1 MDVHAKSLR
10 GEKVRHLLLLLLLS
24 GLFGAGPTTA
34 ETTKLLPQWGDT
46 FWRDSIPETMRQSYI
61 AFGEQYLKK
70 EWNSLP
76 VSVFAEYKKRGNRT
90 HYESLMFE
98 KRRQLAALVMAE
110 LMEGQRRFMLDI
122 INGLMS
128 TLEETWW
135 GLPAHYQT
143 EVPRTEDQNVDLFN
157 AETAALIACTRYVLS
172 DEIGRFSPL
181 LNQRIDQEISRR
193 ILQPAVKTN
202 YWWKTAGMNW
212 NPWIC
217 SNWASCVL
225 FCERDESR
233 RTEAIGQIKKACDA
247 FMAAYPED
255 GGCDEGPHY
264 WDRAAASLFETLYLL
279 NAITQH
285 PKLLAM
291 ESYIYKM
298 YIGNGYAVNFAD
310 AHGNRAMLNINI
322 GYPFG
327 LMTGDKTMCQYAAWV
342 GQQEDV
348 LHHAAQL
355 YNKSGNWPSLGRELI
370 FLKHI
375 QAFLHESPQE
385 PRLNDVWLPDLQI
398 MTTRDP
404 FVTIKGGHNGESHN
418 HNDVGSFIIYCQSP
432 KANTHHL
439 SPITPIF
446 IDPGVGEYTSKTFSG
461 QRYDIWT
468 MQSDYHNLPRINGY
482 SQRDGKQYKAR
493 VVSHKAG
500 MLTLD
505 ISGAYPAEAQ
515 IQHWLRTVKVQ
526 KGKQVEITE
535 NFALKDYQSP
545 TQLMLITPI
554 KPQLAKAGV
563 ITLDNHILTYNA
575 KQLTPEVEDLTPLL
589 DAVLQQ
595 MWGHHLYRLKMTLCS
610 KNLKQSVRYTIK

>member
-1 MDVHAKSLR
+1 MR
-10 GEKVRHLLLLLLLS
+10 NLLPLLLLS
-24 GLFGAGPTTA
+24 GLFLTGPATA
-34 ETTKLLPQWGDT
+34 ETTKLLPHWGDT
-46 FWRDSIPETMRQSYI
+46 FWRDSIPETMRQNYI
-61 AFGEQYLKK
+61 AFGKQYLKK
-70 EWNSLP
+70 EWSCLP
-76 VSVFAEYKKRGNRT
+76 VSVFAEYKKTGNRT
-90 HYESLMFE
+90 HYEGLMFE

-110 LMEGQRRFMLDI
+110 LMEGQQRFMPDI
-122 INGLMS
+122 VNGLMS

-157 AETAALIACTRYVLS
+157 AETAALVAYTRYVLS

-181 LNQRIDQEISRR
+181 LNKRIDQEISRR
-193 ILQPAVKTN
+193 MLQPAIKTN

-217 SNWASCVL
+217 SNWAACVL
-225 FCERDESR
+225 FCEQDDSR
-233 RTEAIGQIKKACDA
+233 KAEAIGQIEKACEA
-247 FMAAYPED
+247 FMAAYPTD

-279 NAITQH
+279 QAISQH
-285 PKLLAM
+285 PSPIIHHSKFLAM

-327 LMTGDKTMCQYAAWV
+327 LITGDKTMCQYAAWV

-348 LHHAAQL
+348 LHQAAQL

-398 MTTRDP
+398 MTAHDP
-404 FVTIKGGHNGESHN
+404 FTAIKGGHNGENHN
-418 HNDVGSFIIYCQSP
+418 HNDAGSFIVYP
-432 KANTHHL
+432 DGKPL
-439 SPITPIF
+439 F
-446 IDPGVGEYTSKTFSG
+446 VDPGVGEYTSKTFSG

-482 SQRDGKQYKAR
+482 SQHDGKQYKAR
-493 VVSHKAG
+493 VVSHKPG

-515 IQHWLRTVKVQ
+515 IQRWLRTVKVQ

-535 NFALKDYQSP
+535 DFTLQNYLAP
-545 TQLMLITPI
+545 TQLILITPI
-554 KPQLAKAGV
+554 KPQLTKAGI
-563 ITLDNHILTYNA
+563 ITLDNHILTYNT

-595 MWGHHLYRLKMTLCS
+595 MWGKHLYRIKMTLCS
-610 KNLKQSVRYTIK
+610 NNLKQSVRYTIR

>member
-1 MDVHAKSLR
+1 MKRAF
-10 GEKVRHLLLLLLLS
+10 LLLS
-24 GLFGAGPTTA
+24 VFYAALSMGAV
-34 ETTKLLPQWGDT
+34 KLLPQWGDT

-61 AFGEQYLKK
+61 AFGEHSLKK
-70 EWNSLP
+70 DWSSLP
-76 VSVFAEYKKRGNRT
+76 VSVFAEYKKTGNRT
-90 HYESLMFE
+90 HYETLLFE

-110 LMEGQRRFMLDI
+110 LIEGQHRFMPDI
-122 INGLMS
+122 INGIQS

-135 GLPAHYQT
+135 GLPAHYKT
-143 EVPRTEDQNVDLFN
+143 EVPRTEDQTVDLFN
-157 AETAALIACTRYVLS
+157 AETAALVAYTRHVLS
-172 DEIGRFSPL
+172 DEIEHFSSL
-181 LNQRIDQEISRR
+181 LGQRIDQEVSRR
-193 ILQPAVKTN
+193 ILQPALKTN

-217 SNWASCVL
+217 SNWLACVL
-225 FCERDESR
+225 FCEHDDQR
-233 RTEAIGQIKKACDA
+233 RQAALDQIEKACEA
-247 FMAAYPED
+247 FMAAYPAD

-279 NAITQH
+279 HAIPQH
-285 PKLLAM
+285 QTPIIHDSKFLAM

-348 LHHAAQL
+348 LHQAAQL

-375 QAFLHESPQE
+375 QDFLREEPRE
-385 PRLNDVWLPDLQI
+385 PRLNEVWLPDLQI
-398 MTTRDP
+398 MTTREP
-404 FVTIKGGHNGESHN
+404 FVAMKGGHNGESHN
-418 HNDVGSFIIYCQSP
+418 HNDVGSFIVYP
-432 KANTHHL
+432 DG
-439 SPITPIF
+439 TPLL

-468 MQSDYHNLPRINGY
+468 MQSDYHNLPHINGY
-482 SQRDGKQYKAR
+482 SQHDGKQYKAR
-493 VVSHKAG
+493 VISHKSG
-500 MLTLD
+500 QLTLD

-515 IQHWLRTVKVQ
+515 IQQWLRTVKVQ
-526 KGKQVEITE
+526 KGKRVEITE
-535 NFALKDYQSP
+535 DFALKTFQAP

-554 KPQLAKAGV
+554 EPQLTKAGI
-563 ITLDNHILTYNA
+563 ITLGSHTINYNA

-589 DAVLQQ
+589 DATLRQ
-595 MWGHHLYRLKMTLCS
+595 MWGTHLYRIKMTLCS
-610 KNLKQSVRYTIK
+610 HNLKQRIQYVIK

>member
-1 MDVHAKSLR
+1 MRNLLS
-10 GEKVRHLLLLLLLS
+10 LLLLL
-24 GLFGAGPTTA
+24 GLFLTGLNTTA

-61 AFGEQYLKK
+61 AFGERYLKK
-70 EWNSLP
+70 DWSCLP
-76 VSVFAEYKKRGNRT
+76 VSVFAEYKKTGNRT
-90 HYESLMFE
+90 HYEGLMFD

-110 LMEGQRRFMLDI
+110 LMEGRQRFMPDI
-122 INGLMS
+122 MNGLMS

-135 GLPAHYQT
+135 GLPAHYGT

-157 AETAALIACTRYVLS
+157 AETAALIAYTRHVLS
-172 DEIGRFSPL
+172 DEIERFSPL
-181 LNQRIDQEISRR
+181 LVQRIDQEISRR

-217 SNWASCVL
+217 SNWLACVL
-225 FCERDESR
+225 FCEHDDGR
-233 RTEAIGQIKKACDA
+233 RQTALDQIEKACEA
-247 FMAAYPED
+247 FMAAYPDD

-279 NAITQH
+279 QNISLTPH
-285 PKLLAM
+285 PSPLTSKLRAM

-327 LMTGDKTMCQYAAWV
+327 LLTGDKTMCQYAAWV
-342 GQQEDV
+342 GQQEDI
-348 LHHAAQL
+348 LHQAAQL

-375 QAFLHESPQE
+375 QAFLREE
-385 PRLNDVWLPDLQI
+385 PREPHLNEVWLPDLQI
-398 MTTRDP
+398 MIARDP
-404 FVTIKGGHNGESHN
+404 FVAMKGGHNGESHN
-418 HNDVGSFIIYCQSP
+418 HNDVGSFIVYCQEP
-432 KANTHHL
+432 TAKGQK
-439 SPITPIF
+439 PIVPLF

-493 VVSHKAG
+493 IVSHKSG
-500 MLTLD
+500 QLTLD

-515 IQHWLRTVKVQ
+515 VRHWYRTVKLH
-526 KGKQVEITE
+526 KGKQVEIIE
-535 NFALKDYQSP
+535 DFDLQNYLAP
-545 TQLMLITPI
+545 TQLMFITPV
-554 KPQLAKAGV
+554 KPELTKAG
-563 ITLDNHILTYNA
+563 IISLSGHTLTYDA
-575 KQLTPEVEDLTPLL
+575 KQLSPQVEDLTSQL
-589 DAVLQQ
+589 DPVLQQ
-595 MWGHHLYRLKMTLCS
+595 MWGTHLYRIKMSLCS
-610 KNLKQSVRYTIK
+610 DYLKQRIRYVIK

>member
-1 MDVHAKSLR
+1 MR
-10 GEKVRHLLLLLLLS
+10 NLLPLLLLS
-24 GLFGAGPTTA
+24 GLFLTGPATA
-34 ETTKLLPQWGDT
+34 ETTKLLPHWGDT
-46 FWRDSIPETMRQSYI
+46 FWRDSIPETMRQNYI
-61 AFGEQYLKK
+61 AFGKQYLKK
-70 EWNSLP
+70 EWSCLP
-76 VSVFAEYKKRGNRT
+76 VSVFAEYKKTGNRT
-90 HYESLMFE
+90 HYERLMFE

-110 LMEGQRRFMLDI
+110 LMEGQQRFMPDI
-122 INGLMS
+122 VNGLMS

-157 AETAALIACTRYVLS
+157 AETAALVAYTRYVLS

-181 LNQRIDQEISRR
+181 LNKRIDQEISRR
-193 ILQPAVKTN
+193 MLQPAIKTN

-217 SNWASCVL
+217 SNWAACVL
-225 FCERDESR
+225 FCEQDESR
-233 RTEAIGQIKKACDA
+233 RAEAIGQIEKACEA
-247 FMAAYPED
+247 FMAAYPTD

-279 NAITQH
+279 QAISQH
-285 PKLLAM
+285 PSPIIHHSKFLAM

-327 LMTGDKTMCQYAAWV
+327 LITGDKTMCQYAAWV

-348 LHHAAQL
+348 LHQAAQL

-398 MTTRDP
+398 MTAHDP
-404 FVTIKGGHNGESHN
+404 FTAIKGGHNGENHN
-418 HNDVGSFIIYCQSP
+418 HNDAGSFIVYP
-432 KANTHHL
+432 DGKPL
-439 SPITPIF
+439 F
-446 IDPGVGEYTSKTFSG
+446 VDPGVGEYTSKTFSG

-482 SQRDGKQYKAR
+482 SQHDGKQYKAR
-493 VVSHKAG
+493 VVSHKPG

-515 IQHWLRTVKVQ
+515 IQRWLRTVKVQ

-535 NFALKDYQSP
+535 DFTLQNYLAP
-545 TQLMLITPI
+545 TQLILITPI
-554 KPQLAKAGV
+554 KPQLTKAGI
-563 ITLDNHILTYNA
+563 ITLDNHILTYNT

-595 MWGHHLYRLKMTLCS
+595 MWGKHLYRIKMTLCS
-610 KNLKQSVRYTIK
+610 NNLKQSVRYTIR

>member
-1 MDVHAKSLR
+1 MKNWLF
-10 GEKVRHLLLLLLLS
+10 LLLLS
-24 GLFGAGPTTA
+24 GLFLTGPNTVEATR
-34 ETTKLLPQWGDT
+34 LLPQWGDT

-70 EWNSLP
+70 DWNSLP
-76 VSVFAEYKKRGNRT
+76 ISVFAEYKKTGNRT
-90 HYESLMFE
+90 HYEGLMFE

-110 LMEGQRRFMLDI
+110 LMEERQRFMPDI

-135 GLPAHYQT
+135 GLPAHYGT

-157 AETAALIACTRYVLS
+157 AETAALIAYTRHVLS
-172 DEIGRFSPL
+172 DEINRFSPL
-181 LNQRIDQEISRR
+181 LVQRVDQEISRR
-193 ILQPAVKTN
+193 ILEPALNTN

-217 SNWASCVL
+217 SNWLACVL
-225 FCERDESR
+225 FCEHDDNR
-233 RTEAIGQIKKACDA
+233 RQAALDQIEKACGA
-247 FMAAYPED
+247 FMAAYPDD

-279 NAITQH
+279 QTNITKH

-327 LMTGDKTMCQYAAWV
+327 LVTGDKVMCQYAAWV

-348 LHHAAQL
+348 LHQAAQL

-375 QAFLHESPQE
+375 QDFLREE
-385 PRLNDVWLPDLQI
+385 PREPHLNEVWLPDLQI
-398 MTTRDP
+398 MTVCAP
-404 FVTIKGGHNGESHN
+404 FIAVKGGHNGESHN
-418 HNDVGSFIIYCQSP
+418 HNDVGSFIVYP
-432 KANTHHL
+432 DGKPL
-439 SPITPIF
+439 F

-493 VVSHKAG
+493 VVNHKTG
-500 MLTLD
+500 LLTLD
-505 ISGAYPAEAQ
+505 ISGAYPDEAQ
-515 IQHWLRTVKVQ
+515 IRHWYRTVKIL
-526 KGKQVEITE
+526 KGKQVEIIE
-535 NFALKDYQSP
+535 DYALKNYLAH

-554 KPQLAKAGV
+554 EPQLTKAGV
-563 ITLDNHILTYNA
+563 ITLGSHTLSYSE
-575 KQLTPEVEDLTPLL
+575 KQLTPQVEDLTPRL
-589 DAVLQQ
+589 DPVLQQ
-595 MWGHHLYRLKMTLCS
+595 MWGKHLYRIKMTLCPDH
-610 KNLKQSVRYTIK
+610 LKQRIRYVIR

>member
-1 MDVHAKSLR
+1 MKRA
-10 GEKVRHLLLLLLLS
+10 LLLLS
-24 GLFGAGPTTA
+24 VFYAALSMGAA
-34 ETTKLLPQWGDT
+34 KLLPQWGDT

-61 AFGEQYLKK
+61 AFGEQYLNK

-76 VSVFAEYKKRGNRT
+76 VSAFAEYKKTGNRT
-90 HYESLMFE
+90 HYETLMFE

-110 LMEGQRRFMLDI
+110 LIEGQHRFTHDI
-122 INGLMS
+122 INGLQS

-135 GLPAHYQT
+135 GLPAHYKT
-143 EVPRTEDQNVDLFN
+143 EVPRTEDQTVDLFN
-157 AETAALIACTRYVLS
+157 AETAALVAYTRHVLS

-181 LNQRIDQEISRR
+181 LVQRIDQEVSRR
-193 ILQPAVKTN
+193 ILQPALTTN

-217 SNWASCVL
+217 SNWLAGVL
-225 FCERDESR
+225 FCEHDDQR
-233 RTEAIGQIKKACDA
+233 RQAALDQIEKSCKA
-247 FMAAYPED
+247 FMAAYPAD

-264 WDRAAASLFETLYLL
+264 WDRAAASLFETYYLFSL
-279 NAITQH
+279 FTSH
-285 PKLLAM
+285 SSLLTSPKFLAM

-327 LMTGDKTMCQYAAWV
+327 LLTGDKTMCQYAAWV

-348 LHHAAQL
+348 LHQAAQL

-375 QAFLHESPQE
+375 QAFLREEPRE
-385 PRLNDVWLPDLQI
+385 PRLNEVWLPDLQI
-398 MTTRDP
+398 MTTREP
-404 FVTIKGGHNGESHN
+404 FVAMKGGHNGENHN
-418 HNDVGSFIIYCQSP
+418 HNDVGSFIVYP
-432 KANTHHL
+432 DGNPL
-439 SPITPIF
+439 L

-482 SQRDGKQYKAR
+482 SQHDGKQYKAR
-493 VVSHKAG
+493 IISHKPG
-500 MLTLD
+500 QLTLD

-515 IQHWLRTVKVQ
+515 IQQWLRTVKVQ
-526 KGKQVEITE
+526 KGKRVEITE
-535 NFALKDYQSP
+535 DLALKAYQAP
-545 TQLMLITPI
+545 TQLMLLTPI
-554 KPQLAKAGV
+554 EPQLTKAGI
-563 ITLDNHILTYNA
+563 ITLGSHTINYNA
-575 KQLTPEVEDLTPLL
+575 QQLALEVEDLTPLL
-589 DAVLQQ
+589 DATLRQ
-595 MWGHHLYRLKMTLCS
+595 MWGPHLYRIKMTLCS
-610 KNLKQSVRYTIK
+610 HNLKQRIQYVIK

>member
-1 MDVHAKSLR
+1 MKRAF
-10 GEKVRHLLLLLLLS
+10 LLLS
-24 GLFGAGPTTA
+24 VLFTA
-34 ETTKLLPQWGDT
+34 LAARAVQLLPQWGDS

-70 EWNSLP
+70 DWYSLP
-76 VSVFAEYKKRGNRT
+76 ASAFAEFKKTGNRT

-110 LMEGQRRFMLDI
+110 LIEGQYRFMPDI
-122 INGLMS
+122 INGLQS

-135 GLPAHYQT
+135 GLPAHYKT
-143 EVPRTEDQNVDLFN
+143 EVPRTEDQTVDLFN
-157 AETAALIACTRYVLS
+157 AETAALIAYTRHVLS
-172 DEIGRFSPL
+172 DEIGHFSSL
-181 LNQRIDQEISRR
+181 LVQRIDQEISRR
-193 ILQPAVKTN
+193 ILQPALTTK

-217 SNWASCVL
+217 SNWLACVL
-225 FCERDESR
+225 FCEHDDQR
-233 RTEAIGQIKKACDA
+233 RQASLDQIVKACEA
-247 FMAAYPED
+247 FMAAYPAD

-279 NAITQH
+279 QANTQHPAPGTHH

-327 LMTGDKTMCQYAAWV
+327 LMTSDKTMCQYAAWV

-348 LHHAAQL
+348 LHQAAQL

-375 QAFLHESPQE
+375 QAFLREE
-385 PRLNDVWLPDLQI
+385 PREPHLNEVWLPDLQI
-398 MTTRDP
+398 MTTREP
-404 FVTIKGGHNGESHN
+404 FVAMKGGHNGESHN
-418 HNDVGSFIIYCQSP
+418 HNDVGSFIVYP
-432 KANTHHL
+432 NG
-439 SPITPIF
+439 TPLL

-482 SQRDGKQYKAR
+482 SQHDGKQYKAR
-493 VVSHKAG
+493 VVSHKTG
-500 MLTLD
+500 QLTLD
-505 ISGAYPAEAQ
+505 ISSAYPAEAQ
-515 IQHWLRTVKVQ
+515 IQQWLRTVKVQ
-526 KGKQVEITE
+526 KGKSVEITE
-535 NFALKDYQSP
+535 DFALKAYQAP
-545 TQLMLITPI
+545 TQLMLITTI
-554 KPQLAKAGV
+554 EPQLTKAG
-563 ITLDNHILTYNA
+563 IMTLGSHTINYNA

-589 DAVLQQ
+589 DPTLRQ
-595 MWGHHLYRLKMTLCS
+595 MWGTHLYRIKMTLCS
-610 KNLKQSVRYTIK
+610 HNLKQSIRYVIK